1 MVSSDMLTGVQVGR
15 LGARFFWGGGGGGGE
30 SGRATVRLRGLKQ

>member
-15 LGARFFWGGGGGGGE
+15 LGARFFGGGK